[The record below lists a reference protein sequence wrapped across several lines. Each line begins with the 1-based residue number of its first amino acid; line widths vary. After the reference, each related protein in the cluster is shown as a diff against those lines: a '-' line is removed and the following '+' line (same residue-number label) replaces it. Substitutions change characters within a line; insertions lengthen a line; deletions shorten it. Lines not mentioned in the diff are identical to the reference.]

1 MIALK
6 RNKEYSEFTR
16 VLYLIRGVSGSGKSH
31 LAWKIT
37 PCEVSADN
45 YFYDASGKYKFMSGK
60 LYEAHKFCQNETE
73 IYMRM
78 GDYEIAVHNIFA
90 RRWELEPYYKLAE
103 KYGYKVVEIIIKSNF
118 KNIHGVP
125 AEKVEK
131 QRQRFEF

>member
-6 RNKEYSEFTR
+6 RNKEYSEFTK

-45 YFYDASGKYKFMSGK
+45 YFYDGSGKYKFISEK
-60 LYEAHKFCQNETE
+60 LSEAHKFCQNETE
-73 IYMRM
+73 IYMLM
-78 GDYEIAVHNIFA
+78 GAYEIAVHNTFT

-131 QRQRFEF
+131 QQQRFEF

>member
-103 KYGYKVVEIIIKSNF
+103 KLRNVSLGSLIGSTATKWW
-118 KNIHGVP
+118 
-125 AEKVEK
+125 
-131 QRQRFEF
+131 R